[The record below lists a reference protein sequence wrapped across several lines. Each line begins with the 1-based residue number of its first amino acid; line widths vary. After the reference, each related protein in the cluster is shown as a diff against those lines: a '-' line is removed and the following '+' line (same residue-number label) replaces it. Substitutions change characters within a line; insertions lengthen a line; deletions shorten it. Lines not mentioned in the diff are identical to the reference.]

1 MKKETLEELAERFK
15 SGNAKDNVIRG
26 VEWQKERI
34 IEIIVVWK
42 KRQLYYESI
51 AEKHRDS
58 NPSAYTRYVNKAQAT
73 RDCWK
78 ELSEL
83 LNTTIINEKNI

>member
-1 MKKETLEELAERFK
+1 MKKETLEEATKRYFLKLSPDISFK
-15 SGNAKDNVIRG
+15 KAVQFG
-26 VEWQKERI
+26 VEWQKEHI
-34 IEIIVVWK
+34 IEMIVVWK
-42 KRQLYYESI
+42 KRQLYYEST

-78 ELSEL
+78 ELSKL
-83 LNTTIINEKNI
+83 LKN